1 MCDDSEKIRRDN
13 LKLTSENKAL
23 KRQIT
28 LLKENEEL
36 RNMLSSNCAPL
47 LGQKPN
53 CFPNF
58 SNSNTA
64 AATRGSTLCSSPE
77 QNSPSELQDYHNRQ
91 PSPTLENLLTLSLS
105 DDSHS
110 MNFSTSL
117 SGAQPTK
124 VSNYCRSSELFEA
137 STPDSPS
144 STQDEDGNKQ
154 LIDSEA
160 RPTAKKIWFSETAT
174 SDESKK
180 LFLEEG
186 NKTRVFYVNEM
197 DSFSNMEK
205 NTRVIG
211 EIAFQLDRRILAHVF
226 PGLTR
231 LYGYT
236 VSNIPSKIKQN
247 SMNPLDGTVDKLKW
261 REMTQSYAALL
272 AKLEKLNYNT
282 DIHTGFSEFLVNTY
296 GILKQR
302 PNAYTNITYNP
313 IILRKLVID
322 MVPAKFL
329 RDTLVLLN
337 CLCELSRN
345 DKKPL
350 FPW

>member
-1 MCDDSEKIRRDN
+1 MCDDGEKIRRDN
-13 LKLTSENKAL
+13 VKLTAENKAL

-36 RNMLSSNCAPL
+36 RCLLSSNTAPA

-53 CFPNF
+53 CLPTF
-58 SNSNTA
+58 SHSTTA
-64 AATRGSTLCSSPE
+64 STVRGATFCCSPE
-77 QNSPSELQDYHNRQ
+77 QTSPSDFQDIRQ

-105 DDSHS
+105 DDSHAVS
-110 MNFSTSL
+110 YNTTL
-117 SGAQPTK
+117 GGPQPAQVP
-124 VSNYCRSSELFEA
+124 SYCRTTELFE
-137 STPDSPS
+137 TNNPNVS
-144 STQDEDGNKQ
+144 SSSHDVNSQ
-154 LIDSEA
+154 LSDSEA
-160 RPTAKKIWFSETAT
+160 RPMNKKIWFSESTT

-197 DSFSNMEK
+197 DSFSNLEK
-205 NTRVIG
+205 NSRVIG

-247 SMNPLDGTVDKLKW
+247 SINPIDGTVDKQKW
-261 REMTQSYAALL
+261 KEMTQCYTALL
-272 AKLEKLNYNT
+272 AKLEKLNYKT
-282 DIHTGFSEFLVNTY
+282 DVHTGFSEFLVNTY

>member
-1 MCDDSEKIRRDN
+1 MSKGSVITSVGAN
-13 LKLTSENKAL
+13 LGTKCGPAAL
-23 KRQIT
+23 SPSSATGSGGHIHCWDYIQLQQEEERWPQ
-28 LLKENEEL
+28 KE
-36 RNMLSSNCAPL
+36 
-47 LGQKPN
+47 
-53 CFPNF
+53 
-58 SNSNTA
+58 
-64 AATRGSTLCSSPE
+64 GSTMCSSPE
-77 QNSPSELQDYHNRQ
+77 QCSPNELQDHRNRQ

-110 MNFSTSL
+110 MNLNTSL
-117 SGAQPTK
+117 SGAQATK
-124 VSNYCRSSELFEA
+124 VTNYSRSTELFET
-137 STPDSPS
+137 STPDLPS
-144 STQDEDGNKQ
+144 SSQDEDVHKQ

-160 RPTAKKIWFSETAT
+160 RPKAKKIWFSETAA

-205 NTRVIG
+205 NSRVIG

-236 VSNIPSKIKQN
+236 VSNIPTKIKQN
-247 SMNPLDGTVDKLKW
+247 SINPIDGTVDKQKW
-261 REMTQSYAALL
+261 REMTQCYTALL
-272 AKLEKLNYNT
+272 SKLEKLNYNT

>member
-1 MCDDSEKIRRDN
+1 MCDDSDKIRRDN
-13 LKLTSENKAL
+13 LKLTAENKAL

-36 RNMLSSNCAPL
+36 RSMLSSNCAPL
-47 LGQKPN
+47 LGQKAN
-53 CFPNF
+53 CY
-58 SNSNTA
+58 SNLSHSNTA
-64 AATRGSTLCSSPE
+64 AMTRGSTMCSSPE
-77 QNSPSELQDYHNRQ
+77 QTSTSETLDHHNRQ

-105 DDSHS
+105 DDVHS
-110 MNFSTSL
+110 VSFNAAT
-117 SGAQPTK
+117 QPAK
-124 VSNYCRSSELFEA
+124 SSSYCRTSELFET
-137 STPDSPS
+137 STPDALGS
-144 STQDEDGNKQ
+144 SQEEEVSKQ
-154 LIDSEA
+154 LVDTET
-160 RPTAKKIWFSETAT
+160 RPSTKKMWFSETAT

-205 NTRVIG
+205 NSRVIG

-247 SMNPLDGTVDKLKW
+247 SINPTDGTVDKQKW
-261 REMTQSYAALL
+261 REMTQCYTALL
-272 AKLEKLNYNT
+272 SKLEKLNYNT

>member
-1 MCDDSEKIRRDN
+1 MCDDAEKIRRDN
-13 LKLTSENKAL
+13 VKLTAENKAL
-23 KRQIT
+23 KHQIT

-36 RNMLSSNCAPL
+36 RNLLSSNSAPA
-47 LGQKPN
+47 LGQNPK
-53 CFPNF
+53 CFPAF
-58 SNSNTA
+58 SHPTA
-64 AATRGSTLCSSPE
+64 ARGASLCCSTERISP
-77 QNSPSELQDYHNRQ
+77 NDFQDNRQ

-105 DDSHS
+105 DDSHALS
-110 MNFSTSL
+110 CNSAL
-117 SGAQPTK
+117 SGLQPAQVPT
-124 VSNYCRSSELFEA
+124 YCRSTELFEA
-137 STPDSPS
+137 SNPDVTNS
-144 STQDEDGNKQ
+144 SCDEIMNSQ
-154 LIDSEA
+154 LSDSEA
-160 RPTAKKIWFSETAT
+160 RPTNKKIWFSESAT

-197 DSFSNMEK
+197 DSFSNLAK
-205 NTRVIG
+205 NSRVIG
-211 EIAFQLDRRILAHVF
+211 EIAFQLDRRLLAHVF

-247 SMNPLDGTVDKLKW
+247 SVNAIDGTVDKQKW
-261 REMTQSYAALL
+261 KEMSQCYAALL
-272 AKLEKLNYNT
+272 SKLEKLNYKT
-282 DIHTGFSEFLVNTY
+282 DIHTGFSEFLVNSY